1 VDEAKEQIE
10 AALERIRAWLMMSHG
25 ADAEDVV
32 RLVRTEMH
40 PALVALH
47 ELADPEL
54 AHDAAL
60 TIAEVLFPA
69 FDGVAPQIPPAW
81 WETPLGRRVSDALG
95 SHELPGALL
104 TVEQAALE
112 LGVSRRTVQRWIL
125 AGRFAGVRSERYP
138 GGVRWLIP
146 ASEVRRLR

>member
-1 VDEAKEQIE
+1 VDEARHQLE
-10 AALERIRAWLMMSHG
+10 AALDRIRAWLMMDHG
-25 ADAEDVV
+25 ADADDVGRV
-32 RLVRTEMH
+32 IRTGMH
-40 PALVALH
+40 PALIALH
-47 ELADPEL
+47 ELGDPDL

-60 TIAEVLFPA
+60 TIADVLFPA
-69 FDGVAPQIPPAW
+69 FDEVAPQIPPAW

-95 SHELPGALL
+95 SRELPGALL